1 MLGAE
6 GYDVGAAEMFR
17 YAAEA
22 EKELERQGLSKLFF
36 EVEQPLVP
44 VLAAMEERGI
54 AVDAAKLDELKIKYE
69 GKLPAL
75 AGRRICPQRER
86 RSTSRRPNSWERC
99 SLTASGSNT
108 ARKTKTG
115 WSVSE
120 DVLAGLKDEHPVI
133 GLVLEWRHF
142 AKLLG
147 TYVTGMQPLVN
158 RGRIHTEFNQCIT
171 ATGSF
176 RPSTPICRTSP

>member
-1 MLGAE
+1 MIRGASDKEAAAPIKSVEAVLGAE

-75 AGRRICPQRER
+75 AGRRIC
-86 RSTSRRPNSWERC
+86 RSGNDVQHRVAQ
-99 SLTASGSNT
+99 TAG
-108 ARKTKTG
+108 
-115 WSVSE
+115 
-120 DVLAGLKDEHPVI
+120 
-133 GLVLEWRHF
+133 
-142 AKLLG
+142 
-147 TYVTGMQPLVN
+147 
-158 RGRIHTEFNQCIT
+158 RG
-171 ATGSF
+171 AL
-176 RPSTPICRTSP
+176 